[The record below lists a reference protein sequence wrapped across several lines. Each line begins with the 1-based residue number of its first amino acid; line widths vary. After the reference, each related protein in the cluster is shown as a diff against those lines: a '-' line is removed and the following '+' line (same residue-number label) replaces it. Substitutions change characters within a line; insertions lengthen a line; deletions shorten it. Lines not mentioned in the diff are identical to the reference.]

1 VTLGRMEEKGY
12 LTSRAV
18 DPPPGSGGMPRRLYE
33 LTALGSHA
41 VKAAR
46 DWHKAAKRLT
56 PAVAR

>member
-1 VTLGRMEEKGY
+1 
-12 LTSRAV
+12 
-18 DPPPGSGGMPRRLYE
+18 MPRRLYK

-46 DWHKAAKRLT
+46 DWHRAAKRLT